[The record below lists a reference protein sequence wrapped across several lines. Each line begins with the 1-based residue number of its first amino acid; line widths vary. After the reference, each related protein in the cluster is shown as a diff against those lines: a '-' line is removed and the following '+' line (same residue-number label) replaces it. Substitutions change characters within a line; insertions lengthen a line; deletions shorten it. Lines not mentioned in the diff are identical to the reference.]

1 MIQINKL
8 GFKTKLIKEITD
20 AYVSSS
26 VYIPLSDD
34 EDTEGSPLI
43 EPNTRVSEG
52 EVLSHKSV
60 LDAAVHCSVPGILT
74 EYKNVSTSDGKVR
87 KAAVIQ
93 TGGVFSYM
101 GKKRTV
107 KDYSNFTPAE
117 LCSALSSK
125 GVLNT
130 FAKPYSLG
138 KKLYKMVG
146 ENPEPFKAL
155 GVRLFNEDP
164 SCCCDAS
171 LSNSFPKEIAEG
183 AQIISKILRCE
194 TIVFYYEKR
203 LGDSGIK
210 DFEFSKKT
218 AYVPVNLSSYPAGTE
233 DMLKETAKKNGK
245 IPVPD
250 FFVDAFTAYNVY
262 RAIAYDE
269 PILSRLVQV
278 SGDAI
283 KKSQL
288 FWVRLG
294 TPLDSLVKECGGLV
308 AAPYKIVING
318 LINGIAVSDSKIPVT
333 QNIFSISV
341 LSKKSVSDQSQIN
354 CIRCGRCHLACPK
367 GLHPDRLFSAYTYHT
382 AITETMRKSIALCS
396 NCGACS
402 TVCPSRIPLRQTMNL
417 MLQMDEET
425 LAQCLAQP
433 WTGNTMIDAQNYNDS
448 DTEND
453 AL

>member
-43 EPNTRVSEG
+43 EPNTRVTEG
-52 EVLSHKSV
+52 QILSHKSV
-60 LDAAVHCSVPGILT
+60 MDAAVHCSVPGILT

-130 FAKPYSLG
+130 FSKPYSLG
-138 KKLYKMVG
+138 KKLYRMVA
-146 ENPEPFKAL
+146 ENPEPFSAL
-155 GVRLFNEDP
+155 AVRLFNDDP

-171 LSNSFPKEIAEG
+171 LTNSFPKEIAEG
-183 AQIISKILRCE
+183 SQILSKILRCE
-194 TIVFYYEKR
+194 TIFFFYEKHQDISA
-203 LGDSGIK
+203 LQN
-210 DFEFSKKT
+210 FEFKKKT
-218 AYVPVNLSSYPAGTE
+218 VFIPVNLSFYPAGTK
-233 DMLKETAKKNGK
+233 DMLSATAEKQKKT
-245 IPVPD
+245 VPD

-262 RAIAYDE
+262 RAIANDE

-283 KKSQL
+283 KKTQL

-367 GLHPDRLFSAYTYHT
+367 GIHPDRLFSAYTYHT
-382 AITETMRKSIALCS
+382 AISETTRKTIALCS

-425 LAQCLAQP
+425 LAKCLAQP
-433 WTGNTMIDAQNYNDS
+433 WTGNTMIDARNFTDS
-448 DTEND
+448 DMEND
-453 AL
+453 DL